1 MPRGGLAGCQGCVW
15 WRERGGWLC
24 VGGVGRCWLGGC
36 VWCVW
41 GWGREGCEE
50 ERRGVCGVVVGCVL
64 LAGGSLLAGRP
75 THPLSLPPPPPAP
88 LLLLLLL
95 TTPLASPPSPP
106 PSLPSFPLP
115 TTLAPRPHTRWPFAP
130 PSSPSPSLSLSPFPS
145 PLQGRPHLL
154 PPLFPT
160 RRAVQA
166 VCAGAS
172 RRGRRGEVS
181 GWRVCGCVGVE
192 CVNGRQR
199 VRGLSLSPV
208 PSLSLVRTGGESGR
222 GGRSG
227 GRPSSPEGAGRVCG
241 SDRGVVCGVW
251 CVVWCGGVLCV
262 CVVCAGGWWWWVG
275 PRRLP
280 AAAAAPPHH
289 ARTRTHTHTHT
300 QHAAPRCSAAPRH
313 LQRLEERPLLGGLPI
328 VSGCE
333 GVEEA
338 KKRKRKKG
346 LSPAAC
352 EGARSAWRGACGGG
366 IREKKGEESEARGG
380 GAQRGAAVICH
391 CRVPPRSALR
401 GLGGLGTS
409 RGAGGAWESVCVCA
423 SVCACLHVR
432 AHSPRLSPPLRPSRP
447 PAGVFWGRVRESEGV
462 CRWTVH
468 REGRGMC
475 GCRCRAVCSLE
486 GRV

>member
-1 MPRGGLAGCQGCVW
+1 MCVVE
-15 WRERGGWLC
+15 RERGLAVC
-24 VGGVGRCWLGGC
+24 GGCGEVLVGGC

-50 ERRGVCGVVVGCVL
+50 ERRGACGAVVGCVL

-227 GRPSSPEGAGRVCG
+227 GRPSSPEGVGRVCG
-241 SDRGVVCGVW
+241 SDRGVVCGV
-251 CVVWCGGVLCV
+251 VWWGAVCV
-262 CVVCAGGWWWWVG
+262 CGVRRGVVVVGG
-275 PRRLP
+275 PETP
-280 AAAAAPPHH
+280 ACCCCCPATP
-289 ARTRTHTHTHT
+289 RTHTHTHT
-300 QHAAPRCSAAPRH
+300 HTHSTPR
-313 LQRLEERPLLGGLPI
+313 
-328 VSGCE
+328 
-333 GVEEA
+333 
-338 KKRKRKKG
+338 
-346 LSPAAC
+346 
-352 EGARSAWRGACGGG
+352 
-366 IREKKGEESEARGG
+366 
-380 GAQRGAAVICH
+380 RGAAQP
-391 CRVPPRSALR
+391 RVTYSGSRN
-401 GLGGLGTS
+401 GLC
-409 RGAGGAWESVCVCA
+409 W
-423 SVCACLHVR
+423 
-432 AHSPRLSPPLRPSRP
+432 
-447 PAGVFWGRVRESEGV
+447 GV
-462 CRWTVH
+462 CRLYLGARGW
-468 REGRGMC
+468 RRRRRGRGRR
-475 GCRCRAVCSLE
+475 G
-486 GRV
+486 